1 MYRLA
6 KSRGGLDRLWRAG
19 SHLPRPNR
27 LSSPSS
33 LYKQK
38 RKFNKKR
45 RRRRKRRMIRTR
57 QDCLS
62 LFLPPGAVLENRRT
76 KRARIKFLFFFYSF
90 FLSGALSYSFPS
102 MEAFCSN
109 FVSFHSGRVGD
120 KSRKAPEPQSV
131 GERIM
136 HKDVSTISFRFP
148 IEYPMT
154 SSRFFFFSFQ
164 KIFQDGH
171 KEHPVEMAASP
182 RRQGAN
188 APPEITIG
196 GGAASGGPS
205 SHYQHTGG
213 GGGGAMHPLS
223 SVAAGTLGDRL
234 APHSSPGTGLRS
246 MVVQSDF
253 RKVFEILTCSFAIC
267 ISN

>member
-1 MYRLA
+1 M
-6 KSRGGLDRLWRAG
+6 
-19 SHLPRPNR
+19 
-27 LSSPSS
+27 
-33 LYKQK
+33 
-38 RKFNKKR
+38 
-45 RRRRKRRMIRTR
+45 
-57 QDCLS
+57 
-62 LFLPPGAVLENRRT
+62 
-76 KRARIKFLFFFYSF
+76 
-90 FLSGALSYSFPS
+90 SGALSYSFPS

-182 RRQGAN
+182 SRVRRPVISLPTYWRRRMRSYAPALIRRCRHFRRSASAPFLAGYRAPFHGRSKRFSQG
-188 APPEITIG
+188 I
-196 GGAASGGPS
+196 
-205 SHYQHTGG
+205 
-213 GGGGAMHPLS
+213 
-223 SVAAGTLGDRL
+223 
-234 APHSSPGTGLRS
+234 
-246 MVVQSDF
+246 
-253 RKVFEILTCSFAIC
+253 
-267 ISN
+267 

>member
-1 MYRLA
+1 
-6 KSRGGLDRLWRAG
+6 
-19 SHLPRPNR
+19 
-27 LSSPSS
+27 
-33 LYKQK
+33 
-38 RKFNKKR
+38 
-45 RRRRKRRMIRTR
+45 
-57 QDCLS
+57 
-62 LFLPPGAVLENRRT
+62 
-76 KRARIKFLFFFYSF
+76 
-90 FLSGALSYSFPS
+90 
-102 MEAFCSN
+102 
-109 FVSFHSGRVGD
+109 
-120 KSRKAPEPQSV
+120 
-131 GERIM
+131 M

-164 KIFQDGH
+164 KMFQDGH